1 MSGIEV
7 AGLVLGAFPLLLSAL
22 EKNREASQ
30 VFGDWYKVR
39 KVYENCLMWV
49 KAEYALFDSNIRG
62 FLEPILCDT
71 AKLEELLANPY
82 GEDWRSDSLA
92 SEIKDFKY
100 LPVSY
105 ESYIEVMQEFHN
117 HMVALAEELGI
128 DKPSFQQKIK
138 EDANSGKGPSDARG
152 LLQFEWHRI
161 RFSVNRKRRAGLLAG
176 LQKCNLWLERFSNSQ
191 RSSESPMRPSSNRRR
206 PIHKS
211 LSHFWQHAKAFT
223 DLLLRDHK
231 DFQTV
236 EFTIM
241 FTFAEKIT
249 TQHSGPWDWKEAN
262 IVAVGGRASQDSDEG
277 SRTTTSAVSASSIHP
292 PSAFRSTGIF
302 GRSKKAKEVKFVDNV
317 IPLNDQAVLLPP
329 GANTQLPKVINLC
342 HDLTTTGWSDTPM
355 GVLGNDAKTYS
366 ITLPKQKSYDK
377 SVLKHV
383 TVHDILRSGLNK
395 RFSRRQRYT
404 IALAIASSYVQLHAT
419 PWIQAGW
426 GKKDIY
432 LLSIVTLGIMLL
444 ELAFGQAL
452 EDNAFRQK
460 RPSMNGQPDPFVDK
474 AAAEEWCLTS
484 LNDEHPHFSDPV
496 MWCLNHSTSRT
507 TMDLEDETWRSDIL
521 SNVVQPLAECCEVN
535 RFGVPE
541 Y

>member
-1 MSGIEV
+1 
-7 AGLVLGAFPLLLSAL
+7 
-22 EKNREASQ
+22 
-30 VFGDWYKVR
+30 
-39 KVYENCLMWV
+39 
-49 KAEYALFDSNIRG
+49 
-62 FLEPILCDT
+62 
-71 AKLEELLANPY
+71 
-82 GEDWRSDSLA
+82 
-92 SEIKDFKY
+92 
-100 LPVSY
+100 
-105 ESYIEVMQEFHN
+105 
-117 HMVALAEELGI
+117 
-128 DKPSFQQKIK
+128 
-138 EDANSGKGPSDARG
+138 
-152 LLQFEWHRI
+152 
-161 RFSVNRKRRAGLLAG
+161 
-176 LQKCNLWLERFSNSQ
+176 
-191 RSSESPMRPSSNRRR
+191 
-206 PIHKS
+206 
-211 LSHFWQHAKAFT
+211 
-223 DLLLRDHK
+223 
-231 DFQTV
+231 
-236 EFTIM
+236 M

-292 PSAFRSTGIF
+292 PSAFRPTGIF

-329 GANTQLPKVINLC
+329 QANTELPKVINLC

-355 GVLGNDAKTYS
+355 GVLGNDARTYS
-366 ITLPKQKSYDK
+366 IILPKQKPYEK

-432 LLSIVTLGIMLL
+432 LLYDASKGAFYDQPRLSRKVSGGQLVSPGPQDRSIVTLGIMLL

-452 EDNAFRQK
+452 EDNPFRQK

-484 LNDEHPHFSDPV
+484 VNDEHPHFSDPV

-507 TMDLEDETWRSDIL
+507 NMDLDDETWRSDIL
-521 SNVVQPLAECCEVN
+521 SNVVQPLTECCEIN